1 MERRDEVQTNW
12 MGNYFALI
20 GDRLLHSDN
29 GDTRCKL
36 ALQLI
41 SNGNHKDGS
50 RMLCQYL
57 ETILDVAMK
66 KFLPDNASD
75 DEIFSASLFPAFAPL
90 YYELGISIL
99 SECLNNELQ
108 WSLLDTSREFDTE
121 SMQQI
126 LEFAF
131 QNLEKARVIIAGIV
145 LDGVSFMEEF
155 GLNHHHHTYEQQNT
169 MKQDLATILNK
180 LGGIQILRGLFTPAF
195 DDFYQA
201 LKISI
206 EICGGEFHEFVAQSH
221 HNLARAYECYAE
233 HSMSSREVMRDRRV
247 ARLGGVGGQ
256 MGEDLPLN
264 NYMKCAEHYLACG
277 VSYAGHLVNICKSN
291 PDEIFTAKNLDTICE
306 NISMLKTL
314 PCDKDKE
321 LFERIRLALYDAK
334 ANLGSI
340 ERRIESMK
348 SK

>member
-12 MGNYFALI
+12 MGDYFALI
-20 GDRLLHSDN
+20 GDRVLHSDN

-36 ALQLI
+36 ALLLI

-57 ETILDVAMK
+57 ETIVHSAMEE
-66 KFLPDNASD
+66 FLPDDAAD
-75 DEIFSASLFPAFAPL
+75 DEIFSASMFPAFAPL
-90 YYELGISIL
+90 YSELGKSLL
-99 SECLNNELQ
+99 STSTYKWQ
-108 WSLLDTSREFDTE
+108 SSLLDTSHEFDTE
-121 SMQQI
+121 SMREA
-126 LEFAF
+126 LECAF

-155 GLNHHHHTYEQQNT
+155 GLNHHHHTHEQQNT
-169 MKQDLATILNK
+169 MKQELATILNQ
-180 LGGIQILRGLFTPAF
+180 LGVIQTLRGLFMPAF
-195 DDFYQA
+195 EDFYQA

-206 EICGGEFHEFVAQSH
+206 EVCGGEFHEFVAQSH
-221 HNLARAYECYAE
+221 NYLARAYECYAE

-247 ARLGGVGGQ
+247 ARLGGVGGE

-264 NYMKCAEHYLACG
+264 SYMKCAEHYLACG
-277 VSYAGHLVNICKSN
+277 VSFAGHLVNICKSN